1 MWETSKF
8 SLHLGFAVSGS
19 KLGFDVADGSI
30 TFLYSV
36 GNSAFEIERDVDLL
50 YHISILL
57 GSKRK
62 FFKLG
67 FEYHRINLYS
77 SAQIITKYK

>member
-50 YHISILL
+50 YQYITRKQKKILQIRFWIS
-57 GSKRK
+57 
-62 FFKLG
+62 
-67 FEYHRINLYS
+67 YN
-77 SAQIITKYK
+77 